1 MDDFE
6 LEDKPELNITPLV
19 DIMLVLLAILIVTTP
34 AVTYKEDINLP
45 TGSKS
50 KKVEKS
56 PMLIVRMD
64 KNKQIYVDKDVYK
77 FNEFADNISLR
88 SKNYDKTRQ
97 VYLRAD
103 RDIAYGDVVFILK
116 ILKDV
121 GFIKISLVT
130 S

>member
-1 MDDFE
+1 MDDFD

-45 TGSKS
+45 AGSKS
-50 KKVEKS
+50 NKVEKS

-64 KNKQIYVDKDVYK
+64 KNKLIYIDKETYK
-77 FNEFADNISLR
+77 FDEFADNISLR
-88 SKNYDKTRQ
+88 GGLYDKTRQ

-103 RDIAYGDVVFILK
+103 RSIAYGDIVFILK
-116 ILKDV
+116 VLKDV
-121 GFIKISLVT
+121 GFSKISLVT